1 MLLNFAYY
9 TSTRVYFGKDVENKV
24 GKLLKKDGAHKVL
37 VHFGGHSAE
46 KSGLLD
52 RVCGCLDAA
61 GLEYVK
67 LGGVA
72 PNPRLGLVHEGIK
85 LCRDEGVDY
94 ILAVGGGS
102 VIDSAKAICIGV
114 PYDGEVW
121 DFYERK
127 AEPVKAV
134 PLASIL
140 TLSATGS
147 EMSPSAV
154 ITNEDGWLKRGLNCD
169 LYRCRFSLLNPEL
182 TYTLPAY
189 QTASGGT
196 DIIMHTLERYFAK
209 GETLEL
215 VDSMGEALIR
225 DIIKYL
231 PQALAKPKDYQ
242 ARAEIMWA
250 GSVSHNDMT
259 GDHLLGDW
267 AVHQLEHEL
276 GGMFDVA
283 HGAGLAAVWGSWAR
297 YVLPANPARFANLA
311 EHVFGIAP
319 GEDVQK
325 TALAGIEAMENFFR
339 SINMPTCLSELKLNL
354 TEEQIKELAYKCSF
368 RGNRTIGG
376 FQVLGIN
383 DMEAIYRAANH

>member
-9 TSTRVYFGKDVENKV
+9 TSTRVFFGKDVENKA
-24 GKLLKKDGAHKVL
+24 GRLLKRDGAHKVL

-46 KSGLLD
+46 KSGLLAK
-52 RVCGCLDAA
+52 VCANLEAA

-85 LCRDEGVDY
+85 LCREEGVDY
-94 ILAVGGGS
+94 VLAVGGGS
-102 VIDSAKAICIGV
+102 VLDSAKAICIGV
-114 PYDGEVW
+114 PYEGEVW
-121 DFYERK
+121 DFFERTAV
-127 AEPVKAV
+127 AEKSL

-140 TLSATGS
+140 TIAATGS

-231 PQALAKPKDYQ
+231 PQALADSKDYQ

-297 YVLPANPARFANLA
+297 YVLPANPARFAGLA

-319 GEDVQK
+319 GEDVK
-325 TALAGIEAMENFFR
+325 ATALAGIEALENFFR

-354 TEEQIKELAYKCSF
+354 KEEQIKELAYKCSF

>member
-9 TSTRVYFGKDVENKV
+9 TSTRVFFGKDVENKA
-24 GKLLKKDGAHKVL
+24 GRLLKRDGAHKVL

-46 KSGLLD
+46 KSGLLAK
-52 RVCGCLDAA
+52 VCANLEAA

-85 LCRDEGVDY
+85 LCREEGVDY
-94 ILAVGGGS
+94 VLAVGGGS
-102 VIDSAKAICIGV
+102 VLDSAKAICIGV
-114 PYDGEVW
+114 PYEGEVW
-121 DFYERK
+121 DFFERTAV
-127 AEPVKAV
+127 AEKSL

-140 TLSATGS
+140 TIAATGS

-154 ITNEDGWLKRGLNCD
+154 ITNEEGWLKRGLNCD

-231 PQALAKPKDYQ
+231 PQALADSKDYQ

-297 YVLPANPARFANLA
+297 YVLPANPARFAGLA

-319 GEDVQK
+319 GEDVK
-325 TALAGIEAMENFFR
+325 ATALAGIEALENFFR

-354 TEEQIKELAYKCSF
+354 KEEQIKELAYKCSF